1 MSQLRP
7 NASTWTWNHGDAM
20 AGQIDQLHGLNR
32 KLGLHVLDCFGG
44 AVKWNRRQDWYDG
57 AGLPWRFPKDLAQ
70 AADGFAAV
78 AARWG
83 DTEGGIEADNEVDS
97 KAYTPDQYSVLLK
110 TMRWGLHQTKS
121 RNATAVVPPL
131 VCGAFTDAVHTSY
144 LDSLGRNQ
152 AMTVCDA
159 VSYHTYTDP
168 VRVQDDLARVR
179 LWQAKYLLRQT
190 FLLTLSPFPI
200 HRLILWSRYNGSHLP
215 LMITESG
222 ADFSLR
228 WNSSGARPSLDQ
240 GRAYAFDNTAHQIEN
255 IACGVDRTFMF
266 SKCSRRSLRVFFRI
280 LKQRLHRLR
289 VLPREWA

>member
-32 KLGLHVLDCFGG
+32 KLGLHVLDCFVG
-44 AVKWNRRQDWYDG
+44 AVEWNRRHDWYDG
-57 AGLPWRFPKDLAQ
+57 TGLPWRFPKDLAQ

-110 TMRWGLHQTKS
+110 TMRWGLHQTTS
-121 RNATAVVPPL
+121 RNASAVVPPL

-190 FLLTLSPFPI
+190 FLCPCHPFRSIDLFYGAGTTALTC
-200 HRLILWSRYNGSHLP
+200 R
-215 LMITESG
+215 
-222 ADFSLR
+222 
-228 WNSSGARPSLDQ
+228 
-240 GRAYAFDNTAHQIEN
+240 
-255 IACGVDRTFMF
+255 
-266 SKCSRRSLRVFFRI
+266 
-280 LKQRLHRLR
+280 
-289 VLPREWA
+289 